1 MILEIVFATAVIAY
15 FIFALFKFEWALT
28 VFPLLIPFYLFR
40 VSVAGIPLTLP
51 EAVIYA
57 MGLAASINFIRNN
70 FLASKWLDNV
80 FGKLEHAVLRK
91 KNFFS
96 RYKSLLIV
104 LFLFVTAAFL
114 SLAVARGKMVFYDG
128 QTFEGIRAA
137 LGILKGW
144 IIAPIILLLLYLA
157 AIPNNNRLLDT
168 LNFYGLSA
176 VILSVWALFQV
187 STDGYTTLD
196 ARASGPFESAN
207 YLSLYIVPALI
218 YVMIR
223 IKELILPLSAEEK
236 RHFWQI
242 LKTRDNVKEGH
253 PEISLFILAFLILF
267 LALLATKSYAGMIA
281 AFTGT
286 VFYFVLEFLEFRS
299 RNKENKNPWR
309 FIAAFL
315 VFIVL
320 IASVVFFIDPGKWQ
334 AMFRFDERNSSSVR
348 MEVYEVS
355 AGLIEEN
362 WLTGIGMGHY
372 EAYYK
377 QDAARLLGHE
387 PYELNMLHPH
397 NLFLAMWLNLGLLG
411 LGAFIALLVLS
422 YKRSAFHFKNFASS
436 KINSGA
442 KLRVLAC
449 SILTGVLI
457 YGFFDMPFFKN
468 DLAILFWILVAVIFA
483 SDQEEIVAV

>member
-1 MILEIVFATAVIAY
+1 MVLEIVFVAAVIAY
-15 FIFALFKFEWALT
+15 FVFALLKIEWALT
-28 VFPLLIPFYLFR
+28 VFPLLIPLYLFK
-40 VSVAGIPLTLP
+40 VSLGGIPLTLP

-57 MGLAASINFIRNN
+57 MALAVSINFVRHNL
-70 FLASKWLDNV
+70 FAPKWLDNI
-80 FGKLEHAVLRK
+80 FGRLSPAVLRK
-91 KNFFS
+91 KIFFS
-96 RYKSLLIV
+96 RYKYL
-104 LFLFVTAAFL
+104 LFVLSLFVLAAFL
-114 SLAVARGKMVFYDG
+114 SLAVAQEKMVFYDG
-128 QTFEGIRAA
+128 QMFEGVRAA

-144 IIAPIILLLLYLA
+144 ILAPIILLLLYLA

-187 STDGYTTLD
+187 STDGYTTPD

-236 RHFWQI
+236 RHFWQVF
-242 LKTRDNVKEGH
+242 KPRSNVKEEH
-253 PEISLFILAFLILF
+253 PEISLFILAFLMLF

-281 AFTGT
+281 AFAGT
-286 VFYFVLEFLEFRS
+286 MFYFVLEFLEFRS
-299 RNKENKNPWR
+299 RNKENKNSRR
-309 FIAAFL
+309 FVAAFL
-315 VFIVL
+315 VFVVL
-320 IASVVFFIDPGKWQ
+320 IASVVYFIDPAKWQ

-348 MEVYEVS
+348 MEVYSVS
-355 AGLIEEN
+355 SGLIQEN
-362 WLTGIGMGHY
+362 WLTGIGLGHY

-411 LGAFIALLVLS
+411 LGAFIALLVIS
-422 YKRSAFHFKNFASS
+422 YRRSAFHFKKFASS

-442 KLRVLAC
+442 KLRVLA
-449 SILTGVLI
+449 SAILTGVLI
-457 YGFFDMPFFKN
+457 YGLFDTPFFKN
-468 DLAILFWILVAVIFA
+468 DLAILFWILIAVIFA
-483 SDQEEIVAV
+483 SDQEETVAA